1 MQSDISVISPALAY
15 FALVQHHKLYSYY
28 NKCFLMLNRH
38 SPLHT
43 MSWGVS
49 PIESLWMNTN
59 GNSHYRA
66 CFQPLTNFLMPKCTP
81 LLCDF
86 RWYSVLLCMFNLSLF
101 FQIKKGFKRKADST
115 PFTTSVITGGE
126 AAQAEDHSA
135 PCTLFSRRGGGR
147 PIKPPMKDLPT
158 FEGKKVKL
166 SKQLR
171 HCNDILK
178 EMLSKRHYP
187 YAWPFYTPVDAVALG
202 LHDYHNIIKQPM
214 DLSTIRVRW

>member
-1 MQSDISVISPALAY
+1 MLSHVKQTFSFAY
-15 FALVQHHKLYSYY
+15 NEFHKL
-28 NKCFLMLNRH
+28 NHCEWILMVNH
-38 SPLHT
+38 IT
-43 MSWGVS
+43 DY
-49 PIESLWMNTN
+49 I
-59 GNSHYRA
+59 A
-66 CFQPLTNFLMPKCTP
+66 CFQPLTNFLMPECPP
-81 LLCDF
+81 LLYDF
-86 RWYSVLLCMFNLSLF
+86 RWYSDLLFMLNLSLF
-101 FQIKKGFKRKADST
+101 FQIKKGLKRKADST

-126 AAQAEDHSA
+126 VPQAEDHSA